1 MLLKMGD
8 LDFRMNQVKL
18 KDFIKEE
25 KIVTPLYVLRLY
37 KDLDITKDELILLM
51 YLYNQDKCVFDPNKI
66 SFELGLDLM
75 DIMALISNL
84 TEKKLVMVNT
94 TKDEKGIM
102 QEVFDLS
109 DLYEKIAVN
118 IIKELNTKEENTL
131 NMHDLIEKEFARRL
145 TPLEHEMIDDW
156 EEDNSKELIKEAVK
170 EASINGVSN
179 LRYID
184 KILFDWNKAGIKNPS
199 DIKKEKPEEIKEEI
213 YNCDWLNDD
222 DEEI

>member
-1 MLLKMGD
+1 
-8 LDFRMNQVKL
+8 MNQIKL
-18 KDFIKEE
+18 KDYIKEE

-37 KDLDITKDELILLM
+37 KELDLTKDEMLLLM
-51 YLYNQDKCVFDPNKI
+51 YLYNQDKCVFNPNKI
-66 SFELGLDLM
+66 SLELGFDLM
-75 DIMALISNL
+75 DIMSLISNL

-94 TKDEKGIM
+94 IKDEKGIM

-109 DLYEKIAVN
+109 DLYEKITVK
-118 IIKELNTKEENTL
+118 IIAELNTKEASNENI
-131 NMHDLIEKEFARRL
+131 HDLIEKEFGRRL

-156 EEDNSKELIKEAVK
+156 EEGNSKELIKEAVK

-184 KILFDWNKAGIKNPS
+184 KILFDWNKAGIKNPNE
-199 DIKKEKPEEIKEEI
+199 IKRNNTKEDIKEEI

>member
-1 MLLKMGD
+1 
-8 LDFRMNQVKL
+8 MNQIKL
-18 KDFIKEE
+18 KDYIKEE

-37 KDLDITKDELILLM
+37 KELDLTKDEMLLLM
-51 YLYNQDKCVFDPNKI
+51 YLYNQDKCVFNPNKI
-66 SFELGLDLM
+66 SLELGFDLM
-75 DIMALISNL
+75 DIMSLISNL

-94 TKDEKGIM
+94 IKDEKGIM

-109 DLYEKIAVN
+109 DLYEKITVK
-118 IIKELNTKEENTL
+118 IIAELNTKEASNENI
-131 NMHDLIEKEFARRL
+131 HDLIEKEFGRRL

-156 EEDNSKELIKEAVK
+156 EEGNSKELIKEAVK

-184 KILFDWNKAGIKNPS
+184 KILFDWNKAGIKNPNE
-199 DIKKEKPEEIKEEI
+199 IKRNNPKEDIKEEI

>member
-94 TKDEKGIM
+94 TKDERGIM
-102 QEVFDLS
+102 QEVFFIPALFQSKSILS
-109 DLYEKIAVN
+109 I
-118 IIKELNTKEENTL
+118 
-131 NMHDLIEKEFARRL
+131 
-145 TPLEHEMIDDW
+145 
-156 EEDNSKELIKEAVK
+156 
-170 EASINGVSN
+170 
-179 LRYID
+179 
-184 KILFDWNKAGIKNPS
+184 
-199 DIKKEKPEEIKEEI
+199 
-213 YNCDWLNDD
+213 
-222 DEEI
+222 